1 MVRTSIKRFE
11 KIMCNRLINNLDIMV
26 MKGHA
31 WDLKEISIIGSMGDG
46 MSVKIREN
54 YKEHLKK
61 KSKEV

>member
-1 MVRTSIKRFE
+1 
-11 KIMCNRLINNLDIMV
+11 MCNRLINNLDIMV